1 VALPEEPPA
10 GEQAYFRLPQQPW
23 ATIWPAVEERLR
35 ATSERLE
42 QVLDEQARDAEA
54 PSPAELALD
63 LGAAATALFT
73 LLAPEERDLREI
85 VSTLRTAL
93 ALCWDMYSYQ
103 EAGKVS
109 VQSHMDR
116 LRTEIEGFEAQLG
129 QMQAEQQAPEG
140 EG

>member
-1 VALPEEPPA
+1 MTAPEDQAA
-10 GEQAYFRLPQQPW
+10 GEQAYFRLSGQGW
-23 ATIWPAVEERLR
+23 SAIWPSVSVQLAATGERLS
-35 ATSERLE
+35 A
-42 QVLDEQARDAEA
+42 VLDERRREGDS
-54 PSPAELALD
+54 PTPAELALE
-63 LGAAATALFT
+63 LGAAATALFEA
-73 LLAPEERDLREI
+73 LAPEERDLREL

-116 LRTEIEGFEAQLG
+116 LRTEIDAFEAQLHEL
-129 QMQAEQQAPEG
+129 QAEQDAPEG

>member
-1 VALPEEPPA
+1 MGVPEEQPP
-10 GEQAYFRLPQQPW
+10 GEQAYFRLPQQRW
-23 ATIWPAVEERLR
+23 AIVWPSVEERLR
-35 ATSERLE
+35 ATGGRLA
-42 QVLDEQARDAEA
+42 QVLDDRSRDTDA
-54 PSPAELALD
+54 PSPADLAME

-73 LLAPEERDLREI
+73 VLAPEERDLREI
-85 VSTLRTAL
+85 VTTLRTAL

-116 LRTEIEGFEAQLG
+116 LRTEIEGFEAQLDKI
-129 QMQAEQQAPEG
+129 QADQIVPGG

>member
-1 VALPEEPPA
+1 MGAGEGQPE
-10 GEQAYFRLPQQPW
+10 GEQAYFRLPEQHW
-23 ATIWPAVEERLR
+23 TAVWPAVEERLR
-35 ATSERLE
+35 SISGRLAR
-42 QVLDEQARDAEA
+42 VLDDRARDTDA

-73 LLAPEERDLREI
+73 LLAPDERDLREI
-85 VSTLRTAL
+85 VTTLRTAL

-129 QMQAEQQAPEG
+129 QLQADQVAPEG
-140 EG
+140 EA

>member
-1 VALPEEPPA
+1 VPEEQPA
-10 GEQAYFRLPQQPW
+10 GERAYFRLPQQQW
-23 ATIWPAVEERLR
+23 AAIWPAAEERLR
-35 ATSERLE
+35 ATGKRLE
-42 QVLDEQARDAEA
+42 QVLDDRTRDADA

-73 LLAPEERDLREI
+73 LLAPDERDLREI
-85 VSTLRTAL
+85 VTTLRTAL

-109 VQSHMDR
+109 VQSFMDR
-116 LRTEIEGFEAQLG
+116 LRTEIEGFEAQLSE
-129 QMQAEQQAPEG
+129 MQEEQEGGEG

>member
-1 VALPEEPPA
+1 MGPPEEQPA
-10 GEQAYFRLPQQPW
+10 GEQAYFRLSKQPW
-23 ATIWPAVEERLR
+23 ESVWPAIEGRLR
-35 ATSERLE
+35 ATSGRLAR
-42 QVLDEQARDAEA
+42 VLDDRLRDTAS

-63 LGAAATALFT
+63 LGATATALFT

-85 VSTLRTAL
+85 VTTLRTAL

-116 LRTEIEGFEAQLG
+116 LRREIEGFEAELG
-129 QMQAEQQAPEG
+129 QMQAEQDSAEG
-140 EG
+140 ED